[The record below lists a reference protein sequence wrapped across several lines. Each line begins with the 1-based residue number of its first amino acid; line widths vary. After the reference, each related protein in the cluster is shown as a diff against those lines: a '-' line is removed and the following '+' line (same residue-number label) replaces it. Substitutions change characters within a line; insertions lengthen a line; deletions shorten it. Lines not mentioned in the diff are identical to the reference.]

1 MPAFSRRA
9 LLQAAGAS
17 ALAAQA
23 PLSPNVLL
31 IMTDQQRYDCLGA
44 NGNGI
49 IKTPNLDRLHAQS
62 ASFSRTFV
70 QAPVCVP
77 SRISFF
83 TGRYPHSHKNRVNY
97 TPCDRS
103 EVLLQKRFQEAGY
116 QTGAV
121 GKLHYYPPTR
131 EHARTTGFDRVELDD
146 GVAATE
152 PYSDYVRWRGEHDPQ
167 AEIPANAT
175 AGNPGAGENPYRGLI
190 EAQYTQ
196 TAWVGLKTREMIRQF
211 AESSRPFFL
220 FSSFF
225 KPHSPFTVPDPWASM
240 YNGVEIPLPKRETLE
255 SIQKLPL
262 PLQKLILRGRPAY
275 GLDHAQLQWMYRSYY
290 AAISQIDHEVG
301 LMLDELQRSG
311 LDQNTIVVFCSD
323 HGAQLLEHG
332 LTDKNVFFEGSIRVP
347 MMIRYPRVVAPA
359 RHEELIE
366 SIDLMPSLL
375 DLCRIRQPY
384 NIQGRSFASLI
395 TGNHGAYQPRTHVF
409 SENVIPEVITTGSL
423 NMYYEPGEGI
433 AGIRHPDAKMVRTD
447 RWKLTHYPGHG
458 GELYDLENNP
468 LEAANL
474 YEDPAH
480 QSTVNEL
487 KGALLD
493 WMITADEKD
502 QIARRWLV

>member
-1 MPAFSRRA
+1 MAQFSRRA
-9 LLQAAGAS
+9 LLQAAGATTV
-17 ALAAQA
+17 AAQA

-31 IMTDQQRYDCLGA
+31 VMTDQQRYDCLAA

-49 IKTPNLDRLHAQS
+49 IKTPNLDRLAAQS

-77 SRISFF
+77 SRVSYF
-83 TGRYPHSHKNRVNY
+83 TSRYPHSHKNRVNY

-103 EVLLQKRFQEAGY
+103 EVFLQKRFQEAGY
-116 QTGAV
+116 QTGSV

-131 EHARTTGFDRVELDD
+131 AHARTTGFDHVELDD

-152 PYSDYVRWRGEHDPQ
+152 PYSDYVRWRKENDPQ
-167 AEIPANAT
+167 PAVPANAT
-175 AGNPGAGENPYRGLI
+175 VKNPGPGENPYRGVI

-196 TAWVGLKTREMIRQF
+196 TGWVGLKTREMIRRF

-225 KPHSPFTVPDPWASM
+225 KPHSPFTVPEPWASM
-240 YNGVEIPLPKRETLE
+240 YNGAEIPLPEPETLE
-255 SIQKLPL
+255 SIRKLPL
-262 PLQKLILRGRPAY
+262 PLQKLILRGKPAY
-275 GLDHAQLQWMYRSYY
+275 GLDRAQLQWMYRSYY
-290 AAISQIDHEVG
+290 AAISHIDHEVG

-347 MMIRYPRVVAPA
+347 MMVRYPRVVAPA
-359 RHEELIE
+359 RYEEMIE
-366 SIDLMPSLL
+366 AIDLMPSLL
-375 DLCRIRQPY
+375 ELCRIREPY
-384 NIQGRSFASLI
+384 NVQGRSFAPLI
-395 TGNHGAYQPRTHVF
+395 AGRRDAYRPRTHVF

-458 GELYDLENNP
+458 GELYDLANDP
-468 LEAANL
+468 REARNL
-474 YEDPAH
+474 YGDPTHRA
-480 QSTVNEL
+480 TVNEL
-487 KGALLD
+487 KGVLLD